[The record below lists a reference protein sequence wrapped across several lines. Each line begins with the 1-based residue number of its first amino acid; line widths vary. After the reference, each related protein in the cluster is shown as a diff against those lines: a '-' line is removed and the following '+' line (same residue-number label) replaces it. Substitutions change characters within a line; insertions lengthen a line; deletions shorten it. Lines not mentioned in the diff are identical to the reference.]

1 MASINYAA
9 REISVKIVYY
19 GPGLS
24 GKTTNLQI
32 IHKKIPKEYKSDMVS
47 LATETDRTLFFDFL
61 PLDLGKIKGFS
72 AKFQLYT
79 VPGQVYYNATRKLV
93 LRGVDG
99 IVFVADSSPQ
109 KIQENIESY
118 QNMEENLAE
127 YGYKRENVSITIQY
141 NKRDLPNAMTIDELN
156 RTFNKH
162 NLPFSEAIAN
172 KGQGV
177 FESLKMIGKIV
188 IDALNQKYSRQTSK
202 TTTGGPRI
210 PMPPK
215 SLPPIQSA
223 PLPPQQMPPM
233 QRQAYAPPPPPPL
246 SPPPIQ
252 RQQQTPAYQEPF
264 NPFVDN
270 YGAATVGRMPA
281 EAPPSPPPSIAPRI
295 PTAAPSFNK
304 DYGDFNTIPLQPM
317 NETSWSQPPYQQH
330 EPPQAAQQRPVAPQ
344 QPPAKSGLDLEI
356 ERYEREIQ
364 ERPAAVPQPF
374 NSFANQA
381 PQFQPQQQ
389 AQQQPI
395 NFFPPPPPPQQMPQ
409 YPKPA
414 VPSFSGEANFEI
426 DVRQGQSGTPYQQP
440 TQFPSQQFQQFGQ
453 SQFGQQQ
460 PEMDASFNYQG
471 PQGGMGMQN
480 NRPQESPSDN
490 PMYFTSV
497 NMDKSKKKL
506 KKPINPKNKPKG
518 GLFGKM
524 FGRDEE

>member
-24 GKTTNLQI
+24 GKTTNLQV

-127 YGYKRENVSITIQY
+127 YGYKRENVSIIIQY

-156 RTFNKH
+156 RTMNKH
-162 NLPFSEAIAN
+162 NLPCSEAIAN

-188 IDALNQKYSRQTSK
+188 IDALNQKYSRQTAK
-202 TTTGGPRI
+202 PGPRV
-210 PMPPK
+210 PLPPK
-215 SLPPIQSA
+215 SPPPLQSA
-223 PLPPQQMPPM
+223 PLPPQQRP
-233 QRQAYAPPPPPPL
+233 AYAPPPPP
-246 SPPPIQ
+246 SPPPMQ
-252 RQQQTPAYQEPF
+252 REQQAPAYQEPY

-270 YGAATVGRMPA
+270 YGTGSFGRMPA
-281 EAPPSPPPSIAPRI
+281 GAPQQTPPPPPPPPPPMAPRA
-295 PTAAPSFNK
+295 PNAAPQYTK
-304 DYGDFNTIPLQPM
+304 DYADYNTIPLQPM
-317 NETSWSQPPYQQH
+317 NETGWSQQPNMPQNIQPGPAM
-330 EPPQAAQQRPVAPQ
+330 PPQPA
-344 QPPAKSGLDLEI
+344 AKSGLDLEI

-364 ERPAAVPQPF
+364 ERPSAAPQQFDSYAGQVPQFPPQ
-374 NSFANQA
+374 QA
-381 PQFQPQQQ
+381 PQQPMNYYAPPGQPQQQ
-389 AQQQPI
+389 MPSYQK
-395 NFFPPPPPPQQMPQ
+395 PQAG
-409 YPKPA
+409 PA
-414 VPSFSGEANFEI
+414 FGEANFEI
-426 DVRQGQSGTPYQQP
+426 DVQGQGGPTYQQP
-440 TQFPSQQFQQFGQ
+440 AQYPGPQYPPQFGQ
-453 SQFGQQQ
+453 AQFSQQ
-460 PEMDASFNYQG
+460 PEMDASYNYQG
-471 PQGGMGMQN
+471 PQGGSGQPAG
-480 NRPQESPSDN
+480 RQPEPTADS

-497 NMDKSKKKL
+497 NMDKAKKM

-524 FGRDEE
+524 FTKEDE